1 LGYRH
6 SNLAAEEVV
15 VGARFATVAVAPEDA
30 AAEMKRITR
39 WRRDHQ
45 PGGTLN
51 AGSVFKNPPG
61 QAAGAIIDDLGLKG
75 FTLGKVR
82 VSPRHANVIEA
93 KPGATAE
100 DVRRLI
106 DTVREKVAGE
116 TGISLEPEIQFVG
129 FDHGDR

>member
-1 LGYRH
+1 VDPAE
-6 SNLAAEEVV
+6 AAE
-15 VGARFATVAVAPEDA
+15 
-30 AAEMKRITR
+30 EMKRITR

-61 QAAGAIIDDLGLKG
+61 RAAGALIDDLGLKG

-82 VSPRHANVIEA
+82 VSPRHANFIEA
-93 KPGATAE
+93 EPGASAA

-106 DTVREKVAGE
+106 QAVRDRVASE
-116 TGISLEPEIQFVG
+116 TGVELEPEIQFVG
-129 FDHGDR
+129 FSTEAG